1 MTKQYDFYHDKPL
14 TAYVADVSY
23 FSGKLEAYLRYKEIP
38 YKRRPANV
46 NTMLNEVYAN
56 TGMMKMPAVRL
67 HDGKWLKDTTPML
80 QWFDQQKPAYSIYPE
95 DPVTNFI
102 ALLIEDYADEWCW
115 RSALYWRWCF
125 PETRA
130 LLGNRIGQEILGD
143 WPIPNRLAGWY
154 IGERQIRTY
163 LKGDGLTKKTEPF
176 VKNHYLEMLES
187 MQGILSDSPYLLGAK
202 PSIADFGLFGPMFR
216 HFGLDPAPA
225 KVMIEKAPAVYEW
238 LARLWNERGS
248 AIDDGHSF
256 NDFGHPGWQ
265 YFFNE
270 IIDVYVPFL
279 KANANAW
286 ANGHKRF
293 DLVTP
298 AVTYPKLRM
307 VHYRVYCLE
316 MLQQRFNALSVGD
329 KEKVRAIFSQ
339 AGTQKKGV
347 FDLGIDIQSGLSQE
361 FAFPIN
367 PTTRRIGTLE
377 KFVLTATGTPWDMP
391 AWLKRKSG

>member
-1 MTKQYDFYHDKPL
+1 MTKRYDFNGGEPL

-23 FSGKLEAYLRYKEIP
+23 FSGKLEAFLRYKEIP
-38 YKRRPANV
+38 YTRRAANV
-46 NTMLNEVYAN
+46 NTLLNEVYAN

-80 QWFDQQKPAYSIYPE
+80 QWFDQKKPAYSIYPE
-95 DPVTNFI
+95 DPATNFI

-163 LKGDGLTKKTEPF
+163 LKGDGLTRKTEPF
-176 VKNHYLEMLES
+176 VKNHYLDMLES

-225 KVMIEKAPAVYEW
+225 QVMIEKAPAVYEW

-248 AIDDGHSF
+248 AIDEGLNF
-256 NDFGHPGWQ
+256 KDFGHSGWQ
-265 YFFNE
+265 YFLSE

-279 KANANAW
+279 KANAAAW
-286 ANGHKRF
+286 RTDIKG
-293 DLVTP
+293 LI
-298 AVTYPKLRM
+298 LS
-307 VHYRVYCLE
+307 
-316 MLQQRFNALSVGD
+316 LQQ
-329 KEKVRAIFSQ
+329 
-339 AGTQKKGV
+339 
-347 FDLGIDIQSGLSQE
+347 
-361 FAFPIN
+361 
-367 PTTRRIGTLE
+367 
-377 KFVLTATGTPWDMP
+377 
-391 AWLKRKSG
+391 